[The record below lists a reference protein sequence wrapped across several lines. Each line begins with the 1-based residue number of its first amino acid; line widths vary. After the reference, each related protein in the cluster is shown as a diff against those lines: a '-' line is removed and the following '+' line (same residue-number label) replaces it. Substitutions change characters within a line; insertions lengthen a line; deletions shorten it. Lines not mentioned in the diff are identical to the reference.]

1 MTRTLQTDAAPIG
14 STRIRWGRIIA
25 GGFLLELALIVA
37 FIPLLATVDLAR
49 LIPFIVA
56 GCFVFGFAC
65 GWWVARKLRSRQIF
79 HATAAGMF
87 ATAIYLGLGAFNPD
101 GGLRAV
107 VEGYGP
113 VTFVLA
119 NLMRI
124 LGCTAGGWASRARN
138 YIEARK

>member
-1 MTRTLQTDAAPIG
+1 MTSTLSTGARPLDDA
-14 STRIRWGRIIA
+14 TKIRWGRIVA
-25 GGFLLELALIVA
+25 GAFLLELALIIA
-37 FIPLLATVDLAR
+37 FVPLMSVMGLPR

-65 GWWVARKLRSRQIF
+65 GWWVARKLRGRQVF
-79 HATAAGMF
+79 HATAAGIL
-87 ATAIYLGLGAFNPD
+87 ATAIYLGLGVLNPE

-113 VTFVLA
+113 VTFALA

-124 LGCTAGGWASRARN
+124 LGCTAGGYANRARRGVTS
-138 YIEARK
+138 A